1 MATGNIMKRVFLSL
15 GVLFFFAAASFA
27 QETNPAKGPP
37 YDPEK
42 TKTVLPDFPRINTA
56 PWYEVDKSWPQ
67 RPAQF
72 EPGHVPGI
80 AVDSKDQIWVFTRS
94 KPPVQ
99 VYSSSGK
106 LIRAWGDDKIGNAH
120 QIKIDRDGNIWLAD
134 IGWHVVRKFS
144 PNGEILLT
152 IGTPGEKGADQTHLH
167 APTDMAITPT
177 GEVFVSDGY
186 GNNRVVHFDANGK
199 YVKEWGQLGVGPN
212 DFSLPHAI
220 ALDSQGRLY
229 VADRNNQ
236 RVQIYSQA
244 GKLLD
249 SWPNVI
255 VPWGFCV
262 TAKDEIWVAGCSP
275 MPWRVDPKY
284 PTAPLSCPPKD
295 QLVMKFNTAGR
306 LLQLWTIPKGE
317 DDKEQPG
324 DVNWLHCIAVDS
336 AGNLYLGDIIGKRA
350 QKFVLQK

>member
-1 MATGNIMKRVFLSL
+1 MTRTIARLALCALFLTLSSSL
-15 GVLFFFAAASFA
+15 A
-27 QETNPAKGPP
+27 QEKQPAPKPAP

-42 TKTVLPDFPRINTA
+42 TKTVLPDFPRINTV
-56 PWYEVDKSWPQ
+56 PWYEVDKTWPQ
-67 RPAQF
+67 RPDTY
-72 EPGHVPGI
+72 EPAAVPGI

-99 VYSSSGK
+99 VYSQSGK
-106 LIRAWGDDKIGNAH
+106 LIRAWGDDTVGNAH
-120 QIKIDRDGNIWLAD
+120 HIKIDHDGNIWLAD

-144 PNGEILLT
+144 PGGEILLT
-152 IGTPGEKGADQTHLH
+152 IGTPGEKGVDKTHLH
-167 APTDMAITPT
+167 APTDMAITPA
-177 GEVFVSDGY
+177 GEVFVADGY
-186 GNNRVVHFDANGK
+186 GNNRVVHFDAKGK

-236 RVQIYSQA
+236 RVQVYSQA

-249 SWPNVI
+249 SWQHV
-255 VPWGFCV
+255 VCPWGFCV
-262 TAKDEIWVAGCSP
+262 TARDEIWVAGCSP
-275 MPWRVDPKY
+275 MPWRTDPKY
-284 PTAPLSCPPKD
+284 PGAPLSCPPKD
-295 QLVMKFNTAGR
+295 QLVMKFNTAGKV
-306 LLQLWTIPKGE
+306 LQLWTIPKGE

-324 DVNWLHCIAVDS
+324 DVNWLHTVAVDS
-336 AGNLYLGDIIGKRA
+336 TGHLYLGDIIGKRA